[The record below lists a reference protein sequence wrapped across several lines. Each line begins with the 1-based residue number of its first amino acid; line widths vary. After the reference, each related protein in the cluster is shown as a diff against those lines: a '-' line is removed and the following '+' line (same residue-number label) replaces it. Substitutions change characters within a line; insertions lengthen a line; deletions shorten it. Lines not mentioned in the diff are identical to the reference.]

1 MANNNR
7 LVNSGYPALPYYV
20 NDHGLDSLWSVTI
33 VSGAG
38 VLEAGTVLGRI
49 TTAGATLDLY
59 KAYANGNSDGS
70 EVARGILFL
79 RVDAT
84 NGDTTASM
92 QTHGNVRSGSLF
104 GIDSA
109 GVTDLTP
116 AFRFV

>member
-1 MANNNR
+1 MDNNR
-7 LVNSGYPALPYYV
+7 LVDSGYPALPYYV
-20 NDHGLDSLWSVTI
+20 NDHGLDSLWSITV

-38 VLEAGTVLGRI
+38 VLQAGTVLGRI
-49 TTAGATLDLY
+49 TSAGANLDKY
-59 KAYANGNSDGS
+59 AAYNNGNSDGTQT
-70 EVARGILFL
+70 AQGILFY

-84 NGDTTASM
+84 NGDVTASM

>member
-1 MANNNR
+1 MDNNR

-20 NDHGLDSLWSVTI
+20 NDHGLDSLWSITI

-59 KAYANGNSDGS
+59 DAYANGNSDGT
-70 EVARGILFL
+70 ETAVGILFY

-104 GIDSA
+104 GLDSNA
-109 GVTDLTP
+109 VSDLTP
-116 AFRFV
+116 QFRIV